1 MSSFV
6 SRPLLVRSVSIL
18 GGAIGFYLPLSVVPL
33 FNPRSAGPATVALLV
48 ATVAGELG
56 TPRLVARAGYRRAL
70 TIGLTL
76 LGVPTIFLLLGS
88 APALILAV
96 SVVRGLG
103 FAICT
108 VAGGALTATLVPPD
122 RRGEGLA
129 FIGLVSG
136 VAGLLA
142 LPAGVWA
149 AGRWGFAPVF
159 VVTTVA
165 TLATLVSVPA
175 LPGHPHSA
183 PVLPGHA
190 DSARGTGVLAGLR
203 HPALTRPA
211 ALFATS
217 TAAVGVLVTY
227 LPLAGAG
234 RPGWIVA
241 LALLLQPAAA
251 TVARWI
257 AGRLGDR
264 HGLRR
269 LLLPGLLA
277 GAAGMAALAWTG
289 SVPMVLGGAAVF
301 GAGFGILQNTTLT
314 LMYAEAPAGTE
325 DTVSAVW
332 NIAYDLGMAAGA
344 FVAGLVVTSIGYRW
358 TFLLAAAAM
367 LPALGLRAAPAAPA
381 APESVA
387 RPESGYRRHS
397 TIASAGRSKT

>member
-6 SRPLLVRSVSIL
+6 SRPLLIRSVSIL

-33 FNPRSAGPATVALLV
+33 FAERSGSARGAGLATVALLV
-48 ATVAGELG
+48 ATVIGELG
-56 TPRLVARAGYRRAL
+56 TPRLVARVGYRWAL
-70 TIGLTL
+70 TLGLTM
-76 LGVPTIFLLLGS
+76 LGLPTVFLVLGS

-96 SVVRGLG
+96 SVVRGFG

-108 VAGGALTATLVPPD
+108 VAGGALTAALIPPG

-129 FIGLVSG
+129 FVGLVSG
-136 VAGLLA
+136 VSGLLA

-149 AGRWGFAPVF
+149 ADRWGFSPVF

-165 TLATLVSVPA
+165 TLLALVSVPA
-175 LPGHPHSA
+175 LPSRAATAPESA
-183 PVLPGHA
+183 GIL
-190 DSARGTGVLAGLR
+190 TGLR
-203 HPALTRPA
+203 QPALTRPA

-251 TVARWI
+251 TAARWV

-264 HGLRR
+264 RGLRR
-269 LLLPGLLA
+269 MLAPGLLLSTL
-277 GAAGMAALAWTG
+277 GMAALAWTG
-289 SVPMVLGGAAVF
+289 SAPAVLGGALLF
-301 GAGFGILQNTTLT
+301 GAGFGVLQNTTLA

-344 FVAGLVVTSIGYRW
+344 FGAGLVVAPIGYTW
-358 TFLLAAAAM
+358 TFLLAGAAM
-367 LPALGLRAAPAAPA
+367 LPALLLIPRAAVVPLRKLVGDGNLLA
-381 APESVA
+381 
-387 RPESGYRRHS
+387 
-397 TIASAGRSKT
+397 

>member
-33 FNPRSAGPATVALLV
+33 FNERSAGSATVALLV

-56 TPRLVARAGYRRAL
+56 TPRLVARAGYRWAL

-76 LGVPTIFLLLGS
+76 LGLPTLLLLLGPD
-88 APALILAV
+88 PALILAV

-108 VAGGALTATLVPPD
+108 VAGGALTATLIPPD

-129 FIGLVSG
+129 FVGLVSG
-136 VAGLLA
+136 VSGLLA

-149 AGRWGFAPVF
+149 AQRWGFSPVF

-165 TLATLVSVPA
+165 TLLALVSVPA
-175 LPGHPHSA
+175 LPTRAAVAPESA
-183 PVLPGHA
+183 GI
-190 DSARGTGVLAGLR
+190 LAGLR
-203 HPALTRPA
+203 QPSLNRPA

-234 RPGWIVA
+234 RPGWTVA
-241 LALLLQPAAA
+241 LALLVQPAAA
-251 TVARWI
+251 TVTRWI

-269 LLLPGLLA
+269 LLAPGLVLS
-277 GAAGMAALAWTG
+277 AAGMAALALTD
-289 SVPMVLGGAAVF
+289 STAAVVGGALLF
-301 GAGFGILQNTTLT
+301 GAGFGVLQNTTLA
-314 LMYAEAPAGTE
+314 LMYAEAPAGCE

-344 FVAGLVVTSIGYRW
+344 FVAGLTVTSIGYGG
-358 TFLLAAAAM
+358 TFLLAGVAM
-367 LPALGLRAAPAAPA
+367 LPALLLIPAPA
-381 APESVA
+381 VA
-387 RPESGYRRHS
+387 RGRRAVQPV
-397 TIASAGRSKT
+397 TTA

>member
-33 FNPRSAGPATVALLV
+33 FNERTAGPATVALLV

-56 TPRLVARAGYRRAL
+56 TPRLVARIGYRWAL

-76 LGVPTIFLLLGS
+76 LGLPTLFLLLGP
-88 APALILAV
+88 APALILTV

-108 VAGGALTATLVPPD
+108 VAGGALTATLIPSD

-129 FIGLVSG
+129 FVGLVSG
-136 VAGLLA
+136 VSGLLA

-149 AGRWGFAPVF
+149 AERWGFSPVF

-165 TLATLVSVPA
+165 TLLALVSVPA
-175 LPGHPHSA
+175 LPTRAAVAPESA
-183 PVLPGHA
+183 GI
-190 DSARGTGVLAGLR
+190 LAGLR
-203 HPALTRPA
+203 QPALNRPA

-234 RPGWIVA
+234 RPGWTVA

-251 TVARWI
+251 TVSRWI

-264 HGLRR
+264 RGQRR
-269 LLLPGLLA
+269 LLAPGLVLS
-277 GAAGMAALAWTG
+277 AAGMAALALTG
-289 SVPMVLGGAAVF
+289 STPAVLGGALLF
-301 GAGFGILQNTTLT
+301 GAGFGVLQNTTLA
-314 LMYAEAPAGTE
+314 LMYAEAPAGCE

-344 FVAGLVVTSIGYRW
+344 FVAGLTVTSIGYGW
-358 TFLLAAAAM
+358 TFLLAGAAM
-367 LPALGLRAAPAAPA
+367 LPALLLIPAPKLRVRSDERGGPA
-381 APESVA
+381 VA
-387 RPESGYRRHS
+387 RGPQAIQPV
-397 TIASAGRSKT
+397 TTA

>member
-33 FNPRSAGPATVALLV
+33 FNPQSAGSATVALLV
-48 ATVAGELG
+48 ATVVGELG
-56 TPRLVARAGYRRAL
+56 TPRLVARIGYRWAL
-70 TIGLTL
+70 TAGLTL
-76 LGVPTIFLLLGS
+76 LGLPTLFLLLGP

-96 SVVRGLG
+96 SVVRGFG

-108 VAGGALTATLVPPD
+108 VAGGALTAALIPAD

-129 FIGLVSG
+129 FVGLVSG
-136 VAGLLA
+136 VSGLLA

-149 AGRWGFAPVF
+149 ADRWGFSPVF
-159 VVTTVA
+159 LVTTVA
-165 TLATLVSVPA
+165 TLLALVSVPA
-175 LPGHPHSA
+175 LPARASA
-183 PVLPGHA
+183 TPA
-190 DSARGTGVLAGLR
+190 SAGILAGLR
-203 HPALTRPA
+203 QPSLNRPA

-227 LPLAGAG
+227 LPLAGAE

-251 TVARWI
+251 TVARWV

-264 HGLRR
+264 RGLRR
-269 LLLPGLLA
+269 MLAPGLVSS
-277 GAAGMAALAWTG
+277 AAGMAALACTG
-289 SVPMVLGGAAVF
+289 SVPMLLGGAVLF
-301 GAGFGILQNTTLT
+301 GAGFGILQNTTLA
-314 LMYAEAPAGTE
+314 LMYAEAPAGSE

-344 FVAGLVVTSIGYRW
+344 FAAGLTVTSIGYGW

-367 LPALGLRAAPAAPA
+367 LPALRLIPAPKLHLRKLVGGGNLLA
-381 APESVA
+381 
-387 RPESGYRRHS
+387 
-397 TIASAGRSKT
+397 

>member
-18 GGAIGFYLPLSVVPL
+18 GGSIGFYLPLSVVPL
-33 FNPRSAGPATVALLV
+33 FAERSGSARGAGLATVALLV

-70 TIGLTL
+70 TLGLTL
-76 LGVPTIFLLLGS
+76 LGLPTVLLLLGS
-88 APALILAV
+88 APALILTV
-96 SVVRGLG
+96 SVVRGFG

-108 VAGGALTATLVPPD
+108 VAGGALTAALVPPG

-129 FIGLVSG
+129 FVGLVSG
-136 VAGLLA
+136 VSGLVA
-142 LPAGVWA
+142 LPAGVWVA
-149 AGRWGFAPVF
+149 DRWGFAPVF
-159 VVTTVA
+159 LTTTVA
-165 TLATLVSVPA
+165 TLLTLVSVPA
-175 LPGHPHSA
+175 LPARASKPA
-183 PVLPGHA
+183 PA
-190 DSARGTGVLAGLR
+190 ARPAAPGVLGGLR
-203 HPALTRPA
+203 QPALVRPA

-251 TVARWI
+251 TVARWC
-257 AGRLGDR
+257 AGRLGAR

-269 LLLPGLLA
+269 LLTPGLLA
-277 GAAGMAALAWTG
+277 SAAGMAALAGTG
-289 SVPMVLGGAAVF
+289 STPAVLGGALVF
-301 GAGFGILQNTTLT
+301 GAGFGILQNTTLA
-314 LMYAEAPAGTE
+314 LMYAGAPPGSE

-344 FVAGLVVTSIGYRW
+344 FAAGLVAGSIGYGW
-358 TFLLAAAAM
+358 TFVLAAAAM
-367 LPALGLRAAPAAPA
+367 LPALRLVAAPAVRDGSPLAADAPG
-381 APESVA
+381 PL
-387 RPESGYRRHS
+387 
-397 TIASAGRSKT
+397 

>member
-33 FNPRSAGPATVALLV
+33 FNERTAGPATVALLV

-56 TPRLVARAGYRRAL
+56 TPRLVARIGYRWAL

-76 LGVPTIFLLLGS
+76 LGLPTLFLLLGP
-88 APALILAV
+88 APALILTV

-108 VAGGALTATLVPPD
+108 VAGGALTATLIPSD

-129 FIGLVSG
+129 FVGLVSG
-136 VAGLLA
+136 VSGLLA

-149 AGRWGFAPVF
+149 AERWGFSPVF

-165 TLATLVSVPA
+165 TLLALVSVPA
-175 LPGHPHSA
+175 LPTRAAVAPESA
-183 PVLPGHA
+183 GI
-190 DSARGTGVLAGLR
+190 LAGLR
-203 HPALTRPA
+203 QPALNRPA
-211 ALFATS
+211 ALFA
-217 TAAVGVLVTY
+217 
-227 LPLAGAG
+227 G
-234 RPGWIVA
+234 RPGWTVA

-251 TVARWI
+251 TVSRWI

-264 HGLRR
+264 RGQRR
-269 LLLPGLLA
+269 LLAPGLVLS
-277 GAAGMAALAWTG
+277 AAGMAALALTG
-289 SVPMVLGGAAVF
+289 STPAVLGGALLF
-301 GAGFGILQNTTLT
+301 GAGFGVLQNTTLA
-314 LMYAEAPAGTE
+314 LMYAEAPAGCE

-344 FVAGLVVTSIGYRW
+344 FVAGLTVTSIGYGW
-358 TFLLAAAAM
+358 TFLLAGAAM
-367 LPALGLRAAPAAPA
+367 LPALLLIPAPKLRVRSDERGGPA
-381 APESVA
+381 VA
-387 RPESGYRRHS
+387 RGPQAIQPV
-397 TIASAGRSKT
+397 TTA